1 MRRRRIDPTTII
13 IAALCTL
20 VAVAA
25 VFLIMEIASV
35 KNSHA
40 PADASLVDRTETAWG
55 SKLTYKDQKYTQ
67 KDGLTT
73 VLLLGVDYG
82 GEEDDRTV
90 GTGGRADTIVL
101 LILDDKA
108 KTSTTL
114 SVNRDTI
121 TEVDLYDNKGEYM
134 YSGDMQINM
143 QYAFGDSRNRA
154 NYLMKKTVSELI
166 CGRRID
172 GTVALSLD
180 GIPVIADLIGGLTL
194 TMNEDYTYIDPRFT
208 KGATMTLNGE
218 DLEHFIRYR
227 DVDETGSNEVRMAR
241 HQWLIQQLFEALGSN
256 GMSELAEKIMDG
268 ADDYIETDL
277 DAETIKKIAQYKMNE
292 EGLKVPGQTVEGEN
306 HDEFYV
312 DQASLEQLLL
322 ELFYDPSN

>member
-1 MRRRRIDPTTII
+1 MGPRKPSALTI
-13 IAALCTL
+13 IAAVLICVAL
-20 VAVAA
+20 VSAGM
-25 VFLIMEIASV
+25 LIKGLLGRNSSAPQDNIHNIAD
-35 KNSHA
+35 N
-40 PADASLVDRTETAWG
+40 DWG
-55 SKLTYKDQKYTQ
+55 VTVTYKDKKYTQ

-73 VLLLGVDYG
+73 VLLLGIDEGDYS
-82 GEEDDRTV
+82 DTSANI
-90 GTGGRADTIVL
+90 GTAGRSDALIL
-101 LILDDKA
+101 LVLDDKTKA
-108 KTSTTL
+108 TKVVTIS
-114 SVNRDTI
+114 RDTI
-121 TEVDLYDNKGEYM
+121 TDVDYYDKQGTYLSTNPV
-134 YSGDMQINM
+134 QINM

>member
-1 MRRRRIDPTTII
+1 MKRRITLPHIVTGLFLLIAL
-13 IAALCTL
+13 IAAF
-20 VAVAA
+20 
-25 VFLIMEIASV
+25 FLIKDIARRQQGGAPGQATLHSV
-35 KNSHA
+35 EE
-40 PADASLVDRTETAWG
+40 TEWG
-55 SKLTYKDQKYTQ
+55 SRVKVNGKSYVQ

-73 VLLLGVDYG
+73 ILLLGI
-82 GEEDDRTV
+82 DDSKEPDPLVV
-90 GTGGRADTIVL
+90 GSGPRSDALVL
-101 LILDDKA
+101 LILDDKT
-108 KTSTTL
+108 KTMQTL
-114 SVNRDTI
+114 SVSRDTI
-121 TEVDLYDNKGEYM
+121 TEVDMYDTKGDYIS
-134 YSGDMQINM
+134 SGKMQINM